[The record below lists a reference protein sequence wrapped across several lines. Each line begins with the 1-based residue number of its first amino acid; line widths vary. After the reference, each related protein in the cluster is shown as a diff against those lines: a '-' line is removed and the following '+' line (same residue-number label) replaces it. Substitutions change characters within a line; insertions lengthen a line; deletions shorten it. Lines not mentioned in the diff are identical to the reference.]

1 MRKSR
6 KIIAALMAA
15 VMTATSSA
23 LTFTNADTVNS
34 DTMEFTTVSDEEAD
48 EIRQLISDY
57 IAENN
62 KNAWVLSKDE
72 TPSGIVLVG
81 YNVKDEQTAIDI
93 SNYAN
98 EKGIP
103 QVISFVQ
110 YDHDLGEKDTDLDN
124 ISWTLSY
131 FISDNRVAARV
142 VPKSALLDGVSEKYV
157 YVEYAPDSADAVNAI
172 KEYSKKCGFDADL
185 IRFGEVGTFSK
196 PLNKVEGYTFYEF
209 SKLTKEE
216 TEALFEEKAKIKTDG
231 FRVWTKEVLNNEGGA
246 VKILF
251 ELNPYEKKTD
261 DVTSR
266 DAVYRWDDDKLR
278 EELALP
284 EEIFDIRQMD
294 IITLNGSQY
303 ARIAINPKV
312 DDRDKALE
320 LLAAALNFVQLNKYY
335 NSYDIEY
342 SGAGGDKT
350 IGSHHDLISG
360 DVNCDGAVDMADAV
374 LIMQALANP
383 DKYGINGTAENH
395 LTEQG
400 RLNGDFNGDGLTVGD
415 ALTIQKKLLGYD
427 ITEGQD
433 AAALLGLKDSKV
445 KSAVV
450 TGMIGTKKYSFEG
463 EKAQAVVDY
472 LKSLHLVTNFSE
484 NPDEYNGGGWT
495 IDLEYEGGDT
505 VTVWHN
511 ANMFIRNPLKPWYR
525 MDYEEAFS
533 FDNLLFE
540 LDKQST
546 ECYPAM
552 IMVNGTLY
560 KQSDVSFTGD
570 FSKYTA
576 KKVTSFVK
584 SGTPQKDGETNF
596 DNDCDAEYIEL
607 DDGTIALKDGLNCF
621 IFKPMND
628 PSLGSVR
635 LDDKVSVQAA
645 EGKTVDEKF
654 AAAEMKLGVE
664 LLKKGFDPTKKDE
677 ENMLISPMSI
687 SAALA
692 MTANGADGET
702 LREMEN
708 VIGSGL
714 TLDQI
719 NEYMAYYMN
728 NLPDNEKEKV
738 YLSDSIWFKDKES
751 FKVYDEFLEKNK
763 KYYNAELYKAPFNN
777 DTVDDINGWVSD
789 NTKGMIPGILDKG
802 ALDPTANEEMLMM
815 LINTLYFEADW
826 QVPYEWA
833 PKGEFTDI
841 NGNKRTIERLGSKE
855 REYFDLGDA
864 DAFKK
869 PYAGGNYSFVGILP
883 KENDIVEYVKNL
895 DAEKLLAGL
904 SECVDPDSIDLYTMI
919 PKFEYDYSKKLNDIL
934 EEMGMP
940 AAFSPAH
947 ADFSKINDLSVEGA
961 DPLYI
966 STVLHKTKIEVTET
980 GTKAAAATA
989 IGMAGGA
996 MYIPKKEVYVYLDR
1010 PFVYMIVDKNNV
1022 PLFMGVAT
1030 QLGDLQ

>member
-1 MRKSR
+1 
-6 KIIAALMAA
+6 
-15 VMTATSSA
+15 MTATSSA
-23 LTFTNADTVNS
+23 LTFAGADTVNS

-48 EIRQLISDY
+48 EIRQIIADY
-57 IAENN
+57 IAENH
-62 KNAWVLSKDE
+62 KNAWVLGKDE
-72 TPSGIVLVG
+72 SPSGIVLVG

-93 SNYAN
+93 SDYVN

-103 QVISFVQ
+103 QVINFVQ
-110 YDHDLGEKDTDLDN
+110 YNHDLGEKDTDLDN

-131 FISDNRVAARV
+131 FISENKLAARV
-142 VPKSALLDGVSEKYV
+142 VPQSALLDGVSEKYV
-157 YVEYAPDSADAVNAI
+157 YIEYSPDSADAVKTI
-172 KEYSKKCGFDADL
+172 KAYINKCDIDADL
-185 IRFGEVGTFSK
+185 IRFGETGTFSK
-196 PLNKVEGYTFYEF
+196 PLKKVDGYTFEEF

-216 TEALFEEKAKIKTDG
+216 TEALFEEKTKINTDG
-231 FRVWTKEVLNNEGGA
+231 FRVWTKEVLNNEGA
-246 VKILF
+246 VSVLF
-251 ELNPYEKKTD
+251 VPYPYER
-261 DVTSR
+261 DV
-266 DAVYRWDDDKLR
+266 DADTEGDAKYHWDDDKLR

-284 EEIFDIRQMD
+284 EEVFDIRELD
-294 IITLNGSQY
+294 IVTMNGGKY
-303 ARIAINPKV
+303 ARIVINPKV
-312 DDRDKALE
+312 DDMDKALE
-320 LLAAALNFVQLNKYY
+320 LKAAALNFVQLNKYY
-335 NSYDIEY
+335 NSYSVEY
-342 SGAGGDKT
+342 LGAGGDKT
-350 IGSHHDLISG
+350 IGTTEQIPNHDLISG

-395 LTEQG
+395 LTEKG

-450 TGMIGTKKYSFEG
+450 TGMIGTKKYTFEG

-472 LKSLHLVTNFSE
+472 LKSLHLITNFPE
-484 NPDEYNGGGWT
+484 NPDEYNGTSWT

-533 FDNLLFE
+533 FDDLLYE

-546 ECYPAM
+546 EDYPAM

-560 KQSDVSFTGD
+560 RQSDESFTGD

-576 KKVTSFVK
+576 KKVTSFVE

-596 DNDCDAEYIEL
+596 DRDCSAEYIEL
-607 DDGTIALKDGLNCF
+607 DDGTIALKHSPNCF
-621 IFKPMND
+621 IFKPVSN
-628 PSLGSVR
+628 PSMGSVR

-645 EGKTVDEKF
+645 EGRTVDEKF
-654 AAAEMKLGVE
+654 AAAEMKLGID
-664 LLKKGFDPTKKDE
+664 LLKKGFAPTKKGE

-687 SAALA
+687 SAALT

-702 LREMEN
+702 RAEMEK
-708 VIGSGL
+708 VLGSGL
-714 TLDQI
+714 TIDQL
-719 NEYMAYYMN
+719 NEYMAYYISK
-728 NLPDNEKEKV
+728 LPDNEKEKV

-751 FKVYDEFLEKNK
+751 FKVYDEFLETNK
-763 KYYNAELYKAPFNN
+763 KYFNAELYKAPFN
-777 DTVDDINGWVSD
+777 DTTVDDINGWVSD

-826 QVPYEWA
+826 QVPYDWA

-841 NGNKRTIERLGSKE
+841 NGEKRVIERLGSKE

-883 KENDIVEYVKNL
+883 KENDIVEYVNNL

-934 EEMGMP
+934 KEMGMP
-940 AAFSPAH
+940 TAFSPAN

-996 MYIPKKEVYVYLDR
+996 MYQPKKEVFVYLDR

-1022 PLFMGVAT
+1022 PLFIGVAT